1 MRNPYYQAA
10 LDNERQIQFELDGI
24 ASGVR
29 KLNERIE
36 RVNAI
41 RARYGSLSAYYRREE
56 ASQREFIRVIRALTR
71 SLRQR

>member
-1 MRNPYYQAA
+1 VRNPYYQAA

-36 RVNAI
+36 RVNDI
-41 RARYGSLSAYYRREE
+41 RARYGSLSAYYRKDQAEQK
-56 ASQREFIRVIRALTR
+56 AFIRVIRTLTR